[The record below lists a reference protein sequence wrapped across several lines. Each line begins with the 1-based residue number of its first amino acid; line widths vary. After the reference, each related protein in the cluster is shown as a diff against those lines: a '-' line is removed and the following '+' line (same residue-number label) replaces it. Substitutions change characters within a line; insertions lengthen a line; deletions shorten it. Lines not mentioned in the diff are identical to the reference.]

1 MAFRSLRTCTGFMPV
16 KSPSSLLETAS
27 RPSSMSCCVVL
38 RYFVS
43 LFVRPGCSVAR
54 TFAPAPSSWIEHRWE
69 HCNKIGRSC
78 NKDALNRQQI
88 SKQGRLQRDGPV
100 GYGIY
105 GPSGVYY
112 WYLVLYTLEVLVE
125 YRRLGK
131 SGVKVSEISL
141 GSWLTY
147 GGSVAEE
154 QARSCIDRAYELGI
168 NFFDTANVYMRGA
181 TEEIVGRA
189 LKDFERH
196 SYFLAT
202 KVYFPMGEGPNDRG
216 LSRKHITEQC
226 NASLKRLGVDYVDL
240 YQCHRY
246 DEDTPLEETLRAL
259 DDLVRQG
266 KVLYVGVSEW
276 RADQIADALRL
287 AKEMN
292 LDRIVSNQPR
302 YNMIQRHIEAE
313 IIPLCEREGVGQVVF
328 SPLAQGVLTG
338 KYLPGE
344 VPKEG
349 TRAAD
354 PESNRFMQELM
365 NKEVLSAVNKLPSVA
380 SDAGLSMSQLA
391 LVWILGHENVSS
403 AIIGASLPEQVEDN
417 VKAAGVRLS
426 ADVVSKI
433 DGILKDVI
441 QRS

>member
-1 MAFRSLRTCTGFMPV
+1 V
-16 KSPSSLLETAS
+16 
-27 RPSSMSCCVVL
+27 
-38 RYFVS
+38 
-43 LFVRPGCSVAR
+43 
-54 TFAPAPSSWIEHRWE
+54 
-69 HCNKIGRSC
+69 N
-78 NKDALNRQQI
+78 
-88 SKQGRLQRDGPV
+88 
-100 GYGIY
+100 
-105 GPSGVYY
+105 
-112 WYLVLYTLEVLVE
+112 
-125 YRRLGK
+125 YRRLGR

-154 QARSCIDRAYELGI
+154 RAQACIHKAYELGI

-181 TEEIVGRA
+181 AEEIVGRA
-189 LKDFERH
+189 LNGFERD

-226 NASLKRLGVDYVDL
+226 HASLKRLGVDYVDL

-266 KVLYVGVSEW
+266 KMLYVGVSEW

-354 PESNRFMQELM
+354 SESNRFMQELM
-365 NKEVLSAVNKLPSVA
+365 NKEVLSAVNKLRSVA

-403 AIIGASLPEQVEDN
+403 AIIGASRPEQVEDN